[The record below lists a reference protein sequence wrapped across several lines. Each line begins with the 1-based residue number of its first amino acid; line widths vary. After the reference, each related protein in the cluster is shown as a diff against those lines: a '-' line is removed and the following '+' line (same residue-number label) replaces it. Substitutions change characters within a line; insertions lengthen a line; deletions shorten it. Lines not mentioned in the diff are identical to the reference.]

1 MRGIYPSWGS
11 CASTFPEKEGDSMK
25 NESKKIVTKAVGDKV
40 IIGAVW
46 KWGPLFGLKSKQ
58 K

>member
-1 MRGIYPSWGS
+1 
-11 CASTFPEKEGDSMK
+11 MK